1 MAEQL
6 QPRKLLSNLEYT
18 TLLNKVEDRTS
29 ITRLDWHQ
37 CLTPQYTPAERFPV
51 VMGSDIIYYEQDAAA
66 LVAAILAHTSPGG
79 AFYLMNRRGRPGLR
93 AVLDL
98 LQQHGSVEEEELTLI
113 NNFDSTPL
121 LLAVF
126 RPPP

>member
-1 MAEQL
+1 
-6 QPRKLLSNLEYT
+6 
-18 TLLNKVEDRTS
+18 
-29 ITRLDWHQ
+29 
-37 CLTPQYTPAERFPV
+37 
-51 VMGSDIIYYEQDAAA
+51 
-66 LVAAILAHTSPGG
+66 
-79 AFYLMNRRGRPGLR
+79 
-93 AVLDL
+93 VLDL